1 MASIHDVAKLANVGT
16 TTVSRVINKNGYVSK
31 ETLEKV
37 NKAIEELNYSP
48 NQLGKNL
55 RSRKSYLVALFVP
68 TIFHPFFSKLAYYV
82 ESELYHKGYKMLLVN
97 SQDEPDKEVKLMK
110 MIHSGQV
117 EGIIY
122 VTHYNERINFKSLPV
137 VTLDRHIDGV
147 PCITSDNYNASKKA
161 LYYLRKVGCKNI
173 GFIGGK
179 SSTPTEVE
187 ERYKAYLDFCK
198 ETDNPKTVSYNE
210 LKHGEELMVS
220 KLFLDKNRTLDGIF
234 CSSDLLTNACY
245 IKLIENGKKVP
256 EDVKIIGY
264 DGALNELVPEPVFT
278 VVKQRIDLIA
288 KELVRTLLLR
298 IDEEEVEEIEYISSE
313 FVLGDTA

>member
-1 MASIHDVAKLANVGT
+1 MASIHDVAKLAGVGT

-37 NKAIEELNYSP
+37 NKAIKELNYSP

-55 RSRKSYLVALFVP
+55 RNKKSYLVALFVP
-68 TIFHPFFSKLAYYV
+68 TVFHPFFSKLAYYV
-82 ESELYHKGYKMLLVN
+82 ENELYNSSYKMLLVN
-97 SQDEPDKEVKLMK
+97 SQGEIEKEVKLMK

-122 VTHYNERINFKSLPV
+122 VTHYNEKINFKSLPV

-147 PCITSDNYNASKKA
+147 PCITSDNYNATKKA

-179 SSTPTEVE
+179 AISSSETEQ
-187 ERYKAYLDFCK
+187 RYLAYLDFCK
-198 ETDNPKTVSYNE
+198 ETNNPSSISYSE
-210 LKHGEELMVS
+210 FKHGEELMIS
-220 KLFLDKNRTLDGIF
+220 KRFIDKYTDLDGIF

-245 IKLIENGKKVP
+245 IKLTAKGKSVP
-256 EDVKIIGY
+256 DDVKLVGY
-264 DGALNELVPEPVFT
+264 DGALNELVPEPIFT
-278 VVKQRIDLIA
+278 VVKQKVDIIA
-288 KELVRTLLLR
+288 KELVRVL
-298 IDEEEVEEIEYISSE
+298 IDKINGQEVDELEYVSSE
-313 FVLGDTA
+313 FVIGDTA